1 MGNITRREFIR
12 LSTLTAVGVAASACA
27 RPTPEV
33 VEKEV
38 TKIVKET
45 VLAPGTPTVVEKE
58 VTKVVEKEVVVT
70 ATPSAVLEDPV
81 LHAMVETGELPP
93 LDERL
98 PVNPLVLDQQ
108 PYEIGRYGASIV
120 LAFPN
125 VFFDETVFT
134 INREATATLPNVCE
148 SWESAADGKSLT
160 VHMRKGMKWS
170 DGQPLTADDVMFW
183 YEALFLNDVLTPVK
197 PVSWT
202 IGGELMKVVKQDDY
216 TVQLQ
221 FAAPFWY
228 AVNKLDGH
236 AFGGGQGRG
245 ADGGFYLPKH
255 WLQQYHIDYN
265 PNANQLAKDAKFE
278 TWNELFSKW
287 AVFGL
292 FVPAGGLP
300 TVQCWNTT
308 KEDATTGYDYE
319 RNPYYYK
326 IDAAGSQLPYISKV
340 HAITWG
346 SNNETR
352 IMQLVAGQVDFEQ
365 WDVYVGDWPVLFEN
379 QDKGGYDLWMAK
391 DVWPGYTGY
400 WFNETYTKDPELVK
414 LFQDARFRQALSLA
428 INREEIKEKACLG
441 KGVVQQATI
450 DNAASF
456 YKKEWETAF
465 AAYDVAGANKL
476 LDEIGLTARDSDG
489 FRLKPN
495 GDSLSVVIECAD
507 DVGYWVATSELVKA
521 HWEAVGIRTILT
533 PENRDLLWTRDAANE
548 LQIMTWCLN
557 GLVEPLLLTGNALFT
572 LMEHWGPDWKLWLD
586 TQGKQGTEPPEDVKK
601 IYELC
606 LQVPTTPPDQIGAM
620 MTEIW
625 DDQATNIRCIGTV
638 GYIGKP
644 SIANR
649 KLGNIDKECYGNSWD
664 LHGSHNFLMERF
676 FWKE

>member
-1 MGNITRREFIR
+1 
-12 LSTLTAVGVAASACA
+12 
-27 RPTPEV
+27 
-33 VEKEV
+33 
-38 TKIVKET
+38 
-45 VLAPGTPTVVEKE
+45 
-58 VTKVVEKEVVVT
+58 
-70 ATPSAVLEDPV
+70 
-81 LHAMVETGELPP
+81 
-93 LDERL
+93 
-98 PVNPLVLDQQ
+98 
-108 PYEIGRYGASIV
+108 
-120 LAFPN
+120 
-125 VFFDETVFT
+125 
-134 INREATATLPNVCE
+134 
-148 SWESAADGKSLT
+148 
-160 VHMRKGMKWS
+160 
-170 DGQPLTADDVMFW
+170 
-183 YEALFLNDVLTPVK
+183 
-197 PVSWT
+197 
-202 IGGELMKVVKQDDY
+202 
-216 TVQLQ
+216 
-221 FAAPFWY
+221 
-228 AVNKLDGH
+228 
-236 AFGGGQGRG
+236 
-245 ADGGFYLPKH
+245 
-255 WLQQYHIDYN
+255 
-265 PNANQLAKDAKFE
+265 
-278 TWNELFSKW
+278 
-287 AVFGL
+287 
-292 FVPAGGLP
+292 
-300 TVQCWNTT
+300 
-308 KEDATTGYDYE
+308 
-319 RNPYYYK
+319 
-326 IDAAGSQLPYISKV
+326 
-340 HAITWG
+340 
-346 SNNETR
+346 
-352 IMQLVAGQVDFEQ
+352 
-365 WDVYVGDWPVLFEN
+365 
-379 QDKGGYDLWMAK
+379 
-391 DVWPGYTGY
+391 
-400 WFNETYTKDPELVK
+400 
-414 LFQDARFRQALSLA
+414 
-428 INREEIKEKACLG
+428 
-441 KGVVQQATI
+441 VVQQATI